1 VDPESTKA
9 LLERIAFIRHT
20 HYGNTFSPQAIVS
33 LNFSTQRYPANA
45 SKEVSGISHPT

>member
-1 VDPESTKA
+1 MDPESTKA

-33 LNFSTQRYPANA
+33 FNFSTQKYPTNA
-45 SKEVSGISHPT
+45 SKEVSGTSHPT